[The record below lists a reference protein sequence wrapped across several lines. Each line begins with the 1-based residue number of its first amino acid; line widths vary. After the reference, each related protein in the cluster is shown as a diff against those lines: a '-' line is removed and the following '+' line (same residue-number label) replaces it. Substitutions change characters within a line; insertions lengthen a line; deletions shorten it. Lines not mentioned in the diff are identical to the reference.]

1 MRHGFVI
8 EEQSCPRCANRRTV
22 RVADGSS
29 FCFNCRLQWS
39 VQDAAGGPA
48 ARGAAASGRQPEPF
62 GLAEQARLT
71 IYRAAVRAGFYSDW
85 PAEHAPRLRTWCAV
99 TGRGA
104 SACNEQPAS
113 R

>member
-1 MRHGFVI
+1 MRQGFVI

-29 FCFNCRLQWS
+29 FCFNCRLQWPAH
-39 VQDAAGGPA
+39 DAAGGDARRGMA
-48 ARGAAASGRQPEPF
+48 ALGPQPGSF

-85 PAEHAPRLRTWCAV
+85 RAAHGL
-99 TGRGA
+99 
-104 SACNEQPAS
+104 S
-113 R
+113 RDIPGS